1 MLHIYDNIDNITART
16 IPWLKG
22 KIKKKLCLPSLLQNI
37 DVETINFICLEYEM
51 LSTLFILVAIV
62 MIVRTSSKVRLNSI
76 VCNKK

>member
-1 MLHIYDNIDNITART
+1 MLHIYYNIDNITART

-22 KIKKKLCLPSLLQNI
+22 EIKKLCLPSLLQNI
-37 DVETINFICLEYEM
+37 NVERINFICLEYEM

-62 MIVRTSSKVRLNSI
+62 RIARTSSKVRLNSI